1 MKLMASALALV
12 AVLVMTGFTGC
23 LFDDDP
29 SADRPTWSTGYDWWY
44 SSYGYAEGE
53 GETVEVWGESHQ
65 RYVNGT
71 TTVGGVEAYSLI
83 HTDTNNSRLNLDP
96 GAQEE
101 NFWSVGSLNPV
112 DAETGEDGVLFKWPL
127 EDDKKW
133 SGSQDNASY
142 NASVE
147 FKEEFRV
154 PAGRFDAFKVTIRFD
169 VITEDN
175 ITIHPRLEYYYAE
188 DVRFT
193 IREDTIIEV
202 YENGTF
208 YGRAIERYELLAYG
222 HSDSDGDGISDGGE
236 RWLGTN
242 PKVSDT
248 DGDGTPDGAD
258 FTPLLD
264 LQVAV
269 ELRHFS
275 TSDDCEPLL
284 EENLDGETNGCD
296 VFFIVDNTATTDE
309 LETNPSANQDTFT
322 MVELYEVDVPD
333 DLGIF
338 SLRVRAWDEDSSSA
352 DDTLDISLAGG
363 EALTLS
369 YDVYSGVWREAG
381 TSNVLAPGEEHSTS
395 GGGGG
400 NYDGTLTFYLWDS
413 SLGPME

>member
-1 MKLMASALALV
+1 MKLMATVLALV

-29 SADRPTWSTGYDWWY
+29 SADRPTWNTGYDWWY
-44 SSYGYAEGE
+44 SSYGYTEVEGQTEE
-53 GETVEVWGESHQ
+53 GWGESHQ

-83 HTDTNNSRLNLDP
+83 RTNTNNSRLNL
-96 GAQEE
+96 GEQEE
-101 NFWSVGSLNPV
+101 EFWSVGGLNPV
-112 DAETGEDGVLFKWPL
+112 DAEGGEGATLFKWPL

-133 SGSQDNASY
+133 RGSEENASY

-147 FKEEFRV
+147 FMEEFRV
-154 PAGRFDAFKVTIRFD
+154 PAGRFDAFKVTLRFD
-169 VITEDN
+169 AITEDN
-175 ITIHPRLEYYYAE
+175 LTIRLRLEYYYAE
-188 DVRFT
+188 KVRFT
-193 IREDTIIEV
+193 IREDNIIEV
-202 YENGTF
+202 YENGTL
-208 YGRAIERYELLAYG
+208 YGREIERCELLAYG
-222 HSDSDGDGISDGGE
+222 HSDGDGDGISDGGE

-248 DGDGTPDGAD
+248 DSDGTPDGAD
-258 FTPLLD
+258 YTPLLD

-275 TSDDCEPLL
+275 TSDDCEPIL
-284 EENLDGETNGCD
+284 EENMGGETNGCD

-309 LETNPSANQDTFT
+309 LVTTPSANQDNFD

-333 DLGIF
+333 DLGFF
-338 SLRVRAWDEDSSSA
+338 SLRVRAWDDDSDSS
-352 DDTLDISLAGG
+352 DDTLDISQAGG
-363 EALTLS
+363 VALTLS
-369 YDVYSGVWREAG
+369 YEVYADVWREGG
-381 TSNVLAPGEEHSTS
+381 TGNNLAPGEEHSTS
-395 GGGGG
+395 GSGGG